1 MNEDALNIQIRKFLK
16 KTGIT
21 SQRAIEQAVRDALQA
36 GSLKVGDA
44 FEATMSLSVRRLGLD
59 VDVVETLKIEE

>member
-21 SQRAIEQAVRDALQA
+21 SQRAIEQAVRD
-36 GSLKVGDA
+36 GIRDGRINPGDRL
-44 FEATMSLSVRRLGLD
+44 EATMSLSIRQLDLD
-59 VDVVETLKIEE
+59 VDVVDTLEIED

>member
-21 SQRAIEQAVRDALQA
+21 SQRAIEQAVRDGLRE
-36 GSLKVGDA
+36 GTLKEGDSL
-44 FEATMSLSVRRLGLD
+44 EATMSLSIRRLGLD
-59 VDVVETLKIEE
+59 VDVVETLRIES

>member
-21 SQRAIEQAVRDALQA
+21 SQRAIEQAVRDALQD

>member
-21 SQRAIEQAVRDALQA
+21 SQRAIEQAVRDGIRA
-36 GSLKVGDA
+36 GTIRAGDRL
-44 FEATMSLSVRRLGLD
+44 EATMSLSVRQLGLD
-59 VDVVETLKIEE
+59 VDVVDTLVIEE

>member
-21 SQRAIEQAVRDALQA
+21 SQRAIEQAVRDALHD
-36 GSLKVGDA
+36 GSLEVGDA
-44 FEATMSLSVRRLGLD
+44 FEATMSLSIRRLGLD

>member
-21 SQRAIEQAVRDALQA
+21 SQRAIEQAVREGMEHGTVQ
-36 GSLKVGDA
+36 VGDCL
-44 FEATMSLSVRRLGLD
+44 EATMSLSIRRLGLD
-59 VDVVETLKIEE
+59 VDVVDTLVIEK

>member
-21 SQRAIEQAVRDALQA
+21 SQRAIEQAVRDAMRD
-36 GSLKVGDA
+36 GSLKVGDTL
-44 FEATMSLSVRRLGLD
+44 EATMSLSVRRLGLD
-59 VDVVETLKIEE
+59 VDVVETLEIEE

>member
-21 SQRAIEQAVRDALQA
+21 SQRAIEQAVRDGIQD
-36 GSLKVGDA
+36 GRIKSGDRL
-44 FEATMSLSVRRLGLD
+44 EATMSLSIRQLDLD
-59 VDVVETLKIEE
+59 VDVVDTLDIED

>member
-21 SQRAIEQAVRDALQA
+21 SQRAIEQAVRD
-36 GSLKVGDA
+36 GIRSGRIKPGDRL
-44 FEATMSLSVRRLGLD
+44 EATMSLSIRQLDLD
-59 VDVVETLKIEE
+59 VDVVDTLDIEE

>member
-21 SQRAIEQAVRDALQA
+21 SQRAIEGAVRQGIEA
-36 GSLKVGDA
+36 GTIQIGDRL
-44 FEATMSLSVRRLGLD
+44 EATMSLSIRQLGLD
-59 VDVVETLKIEE
+59 VDVVDTLVVEQ